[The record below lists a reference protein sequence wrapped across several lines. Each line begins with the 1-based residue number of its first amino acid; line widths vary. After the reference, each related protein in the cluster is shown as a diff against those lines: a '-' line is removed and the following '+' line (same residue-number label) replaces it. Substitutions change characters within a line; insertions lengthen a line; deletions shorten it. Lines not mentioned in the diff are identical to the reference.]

1 MDRARFREERR
12 SEIEAYE
19 ESARELKTLF
29 PDGDYPSLK
38 ELKAAKAALMEQ
50 RDALSAE
57 LKPLTAEK
65 RNLDVV
71 WKNVHAI
78 FSSEHSIQV
87 ERQTK
92 SQHRSAPS
100 L

>member
-1 MDRARFREERR
+1 
-12 SEIEAYE
+12 
-19 ESARELKTLF
+19 
-29 PDGDYPSLK
+29 
-38 ELKAAKAALMEQ
+38 MEQ
-50 RDALSAE
+50 RGKLRAE

-78 FSSEHSIQV
+78 FSSERGIQV
-87 ERQTK
+87 ERETK
-92 SQHRSAPS
+92 SQHRRAPS

>member
-1 MDRARFREERR
+1 
-12 SEIEAYE
+12 
-19 ESARELKTLF
+19 
-29 PDGDYPSLK
+29 
-38 ELKAAKAALMEQ
+38 MEQ

-78 FSSEHSIQV
+78 ISSERSIQV